1 MTDTQHRHR
10 TPTRLLAGIV
20 GGTLAAAAALLAA
33 PTAQAASAEAAN
45 PTAIALP
52 DSWAYKQNFTPI
64 NVPAVGTADL
74 YPSPVTFSGL
84 VGTVVDVDVE
94 LHGVQHQ
101 FFDDLDV
108 MLVGPGGQRALIMSD
123 AGGVAGADVD
133 LFIDDDA
140 PSALPD
146 TGPISSGNYRPTNYG
161 AGDTFPAPAPTPTGS
176 ALSVFDGTN
185 PNGVWQLYVVD
196 DFTGDSGGLDG
207 WTISVRTNQ
216 TPSLYPAPIS
226 VTGLAGS
233 VTDVDVTLHGLQHTY
248 PDDLDA
254 LVIGPGGQR
263 ALVMADMGGDTDVS
277 GVTLVLDDEAGSPL
291 PDQSVLQSGIF
302 RPADSDAYELWSD
315 NDKLIG
321 APGNAS
327 ADGSALTVFDG
338 TDPNGVWQLYI
349 GDDGSSDTGTL
360 AGGWSLR
367 ITTTDPAPTPAP
379 VPASGGTTPASPTS
393 KDTVHPRVSAT
404 TPGAGATRV
413 GPAKN
418 VRATFNEPV
427 RRSTLTS
434 ASVKLVRKGTTVR
447 IPATLTYNPA
457 THTVTID
464 PSRRLR
470 HHTTYK
476 VIVTTGVKDIAGH
489 ALDQKPS
496 VTGNQKARWT
506 FTTAS
511 GVGA

>member
-20 GGTLAAAAALLAA
+20 SGSLAAAAALLAA
-33 PTAQAASAEAAN
+33 PTAKAATVAAAN

-52 DSWAYKQNFTPI
+52 DSWTYKQNVSPI
-64 NVPAVGTADL
+64 TVPAVGQADV

-94 LHGVQHQ
+94 FHGVQHQ

-123 AGGVAGADVD
+123 AGGVAGTDVD

-140 PSALPD
+140 PAALPD
-146 TGPISSGNYRPTNYG
+146 TGPITSGNYRPTNYG
-161 AGDTFPAPAPTPTGS
+161 AGDTFPAPAPTPAGS

-196 DFTGDSGGLDG
+196 DFTGDSGSLPNG
-207 WTISVRTNQ
+207 WTLSVRTNR
-216 TPSLYPAPIS
+216 TASLYPAPIS
-226 VTGLAGS
+226 VSGLVGS

-248 PDDLDA
+248 PDDLDM

-263 ALVMADMGGDTDVS
+263 ALVMADMGGDTDVT
-277 GVTLVLDDEAGSPL
+277 GVTLVLDDEAAAPL
-291 PDQSVLQSGIF
+291 PDQGVLQSGTF
-302 RPADSDAYELWSD
+302 RPADSDADELWAD
-315 NDKLIG
+315 NDEFVGK
-321 APGNAS
+321 PGSTS
-327 ADGSALTVFDG
+327 AAGSAMSVFDG
-338 TDPNGVWQLYI
+338 TDPNGTWQLFI
-349 GDDGSSDTGTL
+349 SDDAAGDTGVL

-367 ITTTDPAPTPAP
+367 ITTTDPAPAT
-379 VPASGGTTPASPTS
+379 GGTTPASATS

-404 TPGAGATRV
+404 SPKAGAARV
-413 GPAKN
+413 GQSKD
-418 VRATFNEPV
+418 VRVTFSESV
-427 RRSTLTS
+427 RRSTLT
-434 ASVKLVRKGTTVR
+434 AKTVKLVRKGTTVR
-447 IPATLTYNPA
+447 IPASLTYDRATRTLTL
-457 THTVTID
+457 D
-464 PSRRLR
+464 PTRRLR

-476 VIVTTGVKDIAGH
+476 VVVTTGVKDSAGN

-496 VTGNQKARWT
+496 LAGNQKARWT
-506 FTTAS
+506 FTTV
-511 GVGA
+511 GVVT